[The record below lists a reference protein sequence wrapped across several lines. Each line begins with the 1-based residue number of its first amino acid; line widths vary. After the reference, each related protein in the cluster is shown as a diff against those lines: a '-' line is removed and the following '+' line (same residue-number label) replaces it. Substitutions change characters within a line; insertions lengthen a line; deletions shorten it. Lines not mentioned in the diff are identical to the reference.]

1 METRL
6 WALGYE
12 WGVIIRHWI
21 NENKQCDISRYEKW
35 GREGH
40 DMTWHDMT
48 ARIHSKGWWPEVG
61 DYDRMTLS
69 KLYRARTERCYIKGV
84 PAIWRCTGHGCH
96 ALFTL
101 QYLLTLVRS
110 GGEDLADGLMPIEPD
125 GPLALPS
132 LVLKWL
138 VLLSPL
144 APWFPLSVQ
153 DGLN

>member
-1 METRL
+1 MWYFKIWEMRK
-6 WALGYE
+6 
-12 WGVIIRHWI
+12 R
-21 NENKQCDISRYEKW
+21 R
-35 GREGH
+35 
-40 DMTWHDMT
+40 TWHDMT
-48 ARIHSKGWWPEVG
+48 WQPGFIRKDG
-61 DYDRMTLS
+61 DQNGGNYDRMTLS

-153 DGLN
+153 DGLNKNNSKSIVIIYWEKESLQIKLQFSTV